1 MLYGTAFFTNP
12 AKYYMK
18 IRCIAIDDEPPA
30 LLLMKEYISR
40 IPFLQLD
47 HTFEDA
53 VKGQALLQ
61 QEGTD
66 LLFVDINMPDIS
78 GLELVRSLNQP
89 PMVIFT
95 TAYKNFAIDGFE
107 LDAVDYLVKP
117 IAFER
122 FEKAVKKAQEFYN
135 YRLRTQPAE
144 TPEALFVYSEY
155 RLVKINLT
163 DIDYIESLEDY
174 IRIHTTTG
182 KPLMTLMTLKKV
194 LEKLP
199 AGPFR
204 RIHRSYIVA
213 SDKVKSVQGRKLR
226 MQSGKELPVSD
237 SYLSFISDWKKV

>member
-1 MLYGTAFFTNP
+1 
-12 AKYYMK
+12 MK
-18 IRCIAIDDEPPA
+18 IRCIAIDDESPA
-30 LLLMKEYISR
+30 LLLMREYISR
-40 IPFLQLD
+40 IPFLQLQY
-47 HTFEDA
+47 TFEDA

-78 GLELVRSLNQP
+78 GLELVRSLSQP

-95 TAYKNFAIDGFE
+95 TAYKNFAVDGFE

-122 FEKAVKKAQEFYN
+122 FEKAVKKAQEFYT
-135 YRLRTQPAE
+135 YRQRTHQSEIPD
-144 TPEALFVYSEY
+144 ALFVYVEY
-155 RLVKINLT
+155 RLVKINLA
-163 DIDYIESLEDY
+163 DIEYIESLEDY

-199 AGPFR
+199 ADQFR

-213 SDKVKSVQGRKLR
+213 FTKVKSIQGRKLR

>member
-1 MLYGTAFFTNP
+1 
-12 AKYYMK
+12 MK
-18 IRCIAIDDEPPA
+18 IRCIAIDDESPA

-40 IPFLQLD
+40 IPFLQLQY
-47 HTFEDA
+47 TFEDA
-53 VKGQALLQ
+53 IKGQALLQ

-78 GLELVRSLNQP
+78 GLELVRSLSQP

-95 TAYKNFAIDGFE
+95 TAYKNFALDGFE

-122 FEKAVKKAQEFYN
+122 FEKAVKKAQEFYT
-135 YRLRTQPAE
+135 YRQRTHQSE
-144 TPEALFVYSEY
+144 IPEALFVYAEY
-155 RLVKINLT
+155 RLVKINLA
-163 DIDYIESLEDY
+163 DIEYIESLEDY

-199 AGPFR
+199 ADQFR

-213 SDKVKSVQGRKLR
+213 FTKVKSIQGRKLR

-237 SYLSFISDWKKV
+237 SYLSF

>member
-1 MLYGTAFFTNP
+1 
-12 AKYYMK
+12 MK
-18 IRCIAIDDEPPA
+18 IRCIAIDDESPA
-30 LLLMKEYISR
+30 LLLMREYISR
-40 IPFLQLD
+40 IPFLQLQY
-47 HTFEDA
+47 TFEDA

-78 GLELVRSLNQP
+78 GLELVRSLSQP

-95 TAYKNFAIDGFE
+95 TAYKNFAVDGFE

-122 FEKAVKKAQEFYN
+122 FEKAVKKAQEFYT
-135 YRLRTQPAE
+135 YRQRTHQSEIPD
-144 TPEALFVYSEY
+144 ALFVYVEY
-155 RLVKINLT
+155 RLVKINLA
-163 DIDYIESLEDY
+163 DIEYIESLEDY
-174 IRIHTTTG
+174 IRIHTITG

-199 AGPFR
+199 DDQFR

-213 SDKVKSVQGRKLR
+213 FTKVKSIQGRKLR

>member
-1 MLYGTAFFTNP
+1 
-12 AKYYMK
+12 MK
-18 IRCIAIDDEPPA
+18 IRCIAIDDESPA
-30 LLLMKEYISR
+30 LLLMREYISR
-40 IPFLQLD
+40 IPFLQLQY
-47 HTFEDA
+47 TFEDA

-78 GLELVRSLNQP
+78 GLELVRSLSQP

-95 TAYKNFAIDGFE
+95 TAYKNFTVDGFE
-107 LDAVDYLVKP
+107 LDAVDDLVKP

-122 FEKAVKKAQEFYN
+122 FEKAVKKAQEFYT
-135 YRLRTQPAE
+135 YRKRTHQSEIPD
-144 TPEALFVYSEY
+144 ALFVYVEY
-155 RLVKINLT
+155 RLVKINLA
-163 DIDYIESLEDY
+163 DIEYIESLEDY

-199 AGPFR
+199 DDQFR

-213 SDKVKSVQGRKLR
+213 FTKVKSIQGRKLR

-237 SYLSFISDWKKV
+237 SYLGFISDWKKV

>member
-1 MLYGTAFFTNP
+1 
-12 AKYYMK
+12 MK
-18 IRCIAIDDEPPA
+18 IRCIAIDDESPA

-40 IPFLQLD
+40 IPFLQLQY
-47 HTFEDA
+47 TFEDA

-78 GLELVRSLNQP
+78 GLELVRSLSQP

-95 TAYKNFAIDGFE
+95 TAYKNFAVDGFE

-122 FEKAVKKAQEFYN
+122 FEKAVKKAQEFYA
-135 YRLRTQPAE
+135 YRQHTHQSE
-144 TPEALFVYSEY
+144 IPEALFVYAEY
-155 RLVKINLT
+155 RLVKINLA
-163 DIDYIESLEDY
+163 DIEYIESLEDY

-199 AGPFR
+199 AEQFR

-213 SDKVKSVQGRKLR
+213 FTKVKSIQGRKLR

>member
-1 MLYGTAFFTNP
+1 
-12 AKYYMK
+12 MK
-18 IRCIAIDDEPPA
+18 IRCIAIDDESPA
-30 LLLMKEYISR
+30 LLLMREYISR
-40 IPFLQLD
+40 IPFLQLQY
-47 HTFEDA
+47 TFEDA

-78 GLELVRSLNQP
+78 GLELVRSLSQP

-95 TAYKNFAIDGFE
+95 TAYKNFAVDGFE

-122 FEKAVKKAQEFYN
+122 FEKAVKKAQEFYT
-135 YRLRTQPAE
+135 YRQRTHQSE
-144 TPEALFVYSEY
+144 IPEALFVYAEY
-155 RLVKINLT
+155 RLVKINLA

-199 AGPFR
+199 ADQFR

-213 SDKVKSVQGRKLR
+213 FAKVKSIQGRKLR

>member
-1 MLYGTAFFTNP
+1 
-12 AKYYMK
+12 MK

-40 IPFLQLD
+40 IPSLQLD
-47 HTFEDA
+47 RCFEDA
-53 VKGQALLQ
+53 VSGKAYLQ
-61 QEGTD
+61 QKGTD

-78 GLELVRSLNQP
+78 GLDLVRSLKNP
-89 PMVIFT
+89 PMIIFT

-122 FEKAVKKAQEFYN
+122 FEKAVHKATEFFA
-135 YRLRTQPAE
+135 YRKQPPKTAE
-144 TPEALFVYSEY
+144 PDALFVYSEY
-155 RLVKINLT
+155 RLVKIPL
-163 DIDYIESLEDY
+163 DEIEYIESLEDY
-174 IRIHTTTG
+174 IRIHTITG
-182 KPLMTLMTLKKV
+182 KPVMTLITLKKV

-199 AGPFR
+199 VVQFR
-204 RIHRSYIVA
+204 RIHRSYIVSA
-213 SDKVKSVQGRKLR
+213 AKVKSVQGRKLR

>member
-1 MLYGTAFFTNP
+1 
-12 AKYYMK
+12 MK
-18 IRCIAIDDEPPA
+18 IRCIAIDDESPA

-40 IPFLQLD
+40 IPFLQLQY
-47 HTFEDA
+47 TFEDA
-53 VKGQALLQ
+53 IKGQALLQ

-78 GLELVRSLNQP
+78 GLELVRSLSQP

-95 TAYKNFAIDGFE
+95 TAYKNFALDGFE

-122 FEKAVKKAQEFYN
+122 FEKAVKKAQEFYT
-135 YRLRTQPAE
+135 YRQRTHPSE
-144 TPEALFVYSEY
+144 IPEALFVYAEY
-155 RLVKINLT
+155 RLVKINLA
-163 DIDYIESLEDY
+163 DIEYIESLEDY

-199 AGPFR
+199 ADQFR

-213 SDKVKSVQGRKLR
+213 FTKVKSIQGRKLR

>member
-1 MLYGTAFFTNP
+1 
-12 AKYYMK
+12 MK
-18 IRCIAIDDEPPA
+18 IRCIAIDDESPA

-40 IPFLQLD
+40 IPFLQLQY
-47 HTFEDA
+47 TFEDA

-61 QEGTD
+61 QKGTD

-78 GLELVRSLNQP
+78 GLELVRSLSQP

-95 TAYKNFAIDGFE
+95 TAYKNFALDGFE

-122 FEKAVKKAQEFYN
+122 FEKAVKKAQEFYT
-135 YRLRTQPAE
+135 YRQRTHQSE
-144 TPEALFVYSEY
+144 IPEALFVYAEY
-155 RLVKINLT
+155 RLVKINLA
-163 DIDYIESLEDY
+163 DIEYIESLEDY

-199 AGPFR
+199 ADQFR

-213 SDKVKSVQGRKLR
+213 FTKVKSIQGRKLR

>member
-1 MLYGTAFFTNP
+1 
-12 AKYYMK
+12 MK

-40 IPFLQLD
+40 IPSLQLVQC
-47 HTFEDA
+47 FEDA
-53 VKGQALLQ
+53 VKGKAFLE

-78 GLELVRSLNQP
+78 GLELVRALKNP

-122 FEKAVKKAQEFYN
+122 FEKAAKKAVEFFI
-135 YRLRTQPAE
+135 YRHPEQKAQV
-144 TPEALFVYSEY
+144 PEALFVYSEY
-155 RLVKINLT
+155 RLVKIDLE

-174 IRIHTTTG
+174 IRIHTISG
-182 KPLMTLMTLKKV
+182 KPLMTLLTLKKV

-199 AGPFR
+199 ADQFR

-213 SDKVKSVQGRKLR
+213 YNKVKSVQGRKLR

>member
-1 MLYGTAFFTNP
+1 
-12 AKYYMK
+12 MK
-18 IRCIAIDDEPPA
+18 IRCIAIDDESPA

-40 IPFLQLD
+40 IPFLQLQY
-47 HTFEDA
+47 TFEDA
-53 VKGQALLQ
+53 IKGQALLQ

-78 GLELVRSLNQP
+78 GLELVRSLSQP

-95 TAYKNFAIDGFE
+95 TAYKNFALDGFE

-122 FEKAVKKAQEFYN
+122 FEKAVKKAQEFYT
-135 YRLRTQPAE
+135 YRQRTHQSE
-144 TPEALFVYSEY
+144 IPEALFVYAEY
-155 RLVKINLT
+155 RLVKINLA
-163 DIDYIESLEDY
+163 DIEYIESLEDY

-199 AGPFR
+199 ADQFR

-213 SDKVKSVQGRKLR
+213 FTKVKSIQGRKLR

>member
-1 MLYGTAFFTNP
+1 
-12 AKYYMK
+12 MK
-18 IRCIAIDDEPPA
+18 IRCIAIDDESPA

-40 IPFLQLD
+40 IPFLQLQY
-47 HTFEDA
+47 TFEDA

-78 GLELVRSLNQP
+78 GLELVRSLSQP

-95 TAYKNFAIDGFE
+95 TAYKNFAVDGFE

-122 FEKAVKKAQEFYN
+122 FEKAVKKAQEFYT
-135 YRLRTQPAE
+135 YRQRTHQSEIPD
-144 TPEALFVYSEY
+144 ALFVYVEY
-155 RLVKINLT
+155 RLVKINLA
-163 DIDYIESLEDY
+163 DIEYIESLEDY

-199 AGPFR
+199 DDQFR

-213 SDKVKSVQGRKLR
+213 FTKVKSIQGRKLR

-237 SYLSFISDWKKV
+237 SYLGFISDWKKV

>member
-1 MLYGTAFFTNP
+1 
-12 AKYYMK
+12 MK
-18 IRCIAIDDEPPA
+18 IRCIAIDDESPA
-30 LLLMKEYISR
+30 LLLMREYISR
-40 IPFLQLD
+40 IPFLQLQY
-47 HTFEDA
+47 TFEDA

-78 GLELVRSLNQP
+78 GLELVRSLSQP

-95 TAYKNFAIDGFE
+95 TAYINFAVDGFE

-122 FEKAVKKAQEFYN
+122 FEKAVKKAQEFYT
-135 YRLRTQPAE
+135 YRQRTHQSEIPD
-144 TPEALFVYSEY
+144 ALFVYVEY
-155 RLVKINLT
+155 RLVKINLA
-163 DIDYIESLEDY
+163 DIEYIESLEDY

-199 AGPFR
+199 DDQFR

-213 SDKVKSVQGRKLR
+213 FTKVKSIQGRKLR

-237 SYLSFISDWKKV
+237 SYLGFISDWKKV

>member
-1 MLYGTAFFTNP
+1 
-12 AKYYMK
+12 MK
-18 IRCIAIDDEPPA
+18 IRCIAIDDESPA

-40 IPFLQLD
+40 IPFLQLQY
-47 HTFEDA
+47 TFEDA

-78 GLELVRSLNQP
+78 GLELVRSLSQP

-95 TAYKNFAIDGFE
+95 TAYKNFAVDGFE

-122 FEKAVKKAQEFYN
+122 FEKAVKKAQEFYT
-135 YRLRTQPAE
+135 YRQRTHQSEIPD
-144 TPEALFVYSEY
+144 ALFVYVEY
-155 RLVKINLT
+155 RLVKINLA
-163 DIDYIESLEDY
+163 DIEYIESLEDY
-174 IRIHTTTG
+174 IRIHTITG

-199 AGPFR
+199 ADQFR

-213 SDKVKSVQGRKLR
+213 FAKVKSIQGRKLR

>member
-1 MLYGTAFFTNP
+1 
-12 AKYYMK
+12 MK
-18 IRCIAIDDEPPA
+18 IRCVAIDDEPPA
-30 LLLMKEYISR
+30 LMLMKEYISR
-40 IPFLQLD
+40 ISSLQLE
-47 HTFEDA
+47 HCFEDA
-53 VKGQALLQ
+53 VKGQAFLK

-78 GLELVRSLNQP
+78 GLELVRSLPQP
-89 PMVIFT
+89 PMIIFT

-117 IAFER
+117 IAFDR
-122 FEKAVKKAQEFYN
+122 FEKAVKKAMDYFT
-135 YRLRTQPAE
+135 YRLQLPRAE
-144 TPEALFVYSEY
+144 VPDALFVYSEY
-155 RLVKINLT
+155 RLVKINLD

-174 IRIHTTTG
+174 IRIHTLSG

-194 LEKLP
+194 LDKLP
-199 AGPFR
+199 ERQFR

-213 SDKVKSVQGRKLR
+213 FNKVKSIQGRKLR

>member
-1 MLYGTAFFTNP
+1 
-12 AKYYMK
+12 MK
-18 IRCIAIDDEPPA
+18 IRCIAIDDESPA

-40 IPFLQLD
+40 IPFLQLQY
-47 HTFEDA
+47 TFEDA

-78 GLELVRSLNQP
+78 GLELVRSLSQP

-95 TAYKNFAIDGFE
+95 TAYKNFALDGFE

-122 FEKAVKKAQEFYN
+122 FEKAVKKAQEFYT
-135 YRLRTQPAE
+135 YRQRTHQSE
-144 TPEALFVYSEY
+144 IPEALFVYAEY
-155 RLVKINLT
+155 RLVKINLA
-163 DIDYIESLEDY
+163 DIEYIESLEDY

-199 AGPFR
+199 ADQFR

-213 SDKVKSVQGRKLR
+213 FTKVKSIQGRKLR

>member
-1 MLYGTAFFTNP
+1 
-12 AKYYMK
+12 MK
-18 IRCIAIDDEPPA
+18 IRCIAIDDESPA

-40 IPFLQLD
+40 IPFLQLQY
-47 HTFEDA
+47 TFEDA

-78 GLELVRSLNQP
+78 GLELVRSLSQP

-95 TAYKNFAIDGFE
+95 TAYKNFALDGFE

-122 FEKAVKKAQEFYN
+122 FEKAVKKAQEFYT
-135 YRLRTQPAE
+135 YRQRTYQSE
-144 TPEALFVYSEY
+144 IPEALFVYVEY
-155 RLVKINLT
+155 RLVKINLA
-163 DIDYIESLEDY
+163 DIEYIESLEDY
-174 IRIHTTTG
+174 IRIHTITG

-199 AGPFR
+199 ADQFR

-213 SDKVKSVQGRKLR
+213 FTKVKSIQGRKLR